1 MPGLEPST
9 GAFSRPVSG
18 KLASSMPNAIGMSS
32 SGSNLLPMP
41 RYSSTNEIRIMI
53 RLRGSSRNAAK
64 PESARMLPSAQIEPI
79 VPARGA
85 QISFSIFIASRMNRT
100 SPAFTC
106 WPAVQRMSRI
116 VPGIGAATVSPP
128 AGAAAGAGAGAAA
141 GAGAGAALGAEAGA
155 APTGVPVT
163 VPRSTMT
170 SYCLPLSDTIY
181 FIVVF
186 PLKLP

>member
-1 MPGLEPST
+1 MSDKKGFMGL
-9 GAFSRPVSG
+9 
-18 KLASSMPNAIGMSS
+18 
-32 SGSNLLPMP
+32 
-41 RYSSTNEIRIMI
+41 
-53 RLRGSSRNAAK
+53 AA
-64 PESARMLPSAQIEPI
+64 L
-79 VPARGA
+79 
-85 QISFSIFIASRMNRT
+85 
-100 SPAFTC
+100 
-106 WPAVQRMSRI
+106 
-116 VPGIGAATVSPP
+116 
-128 AGAAAGAGAGAAA
+128 AAA